1 MQVPKTLKVGMQVKG
16 SFRDHVSAMH
26 ICNAAGV
33 TLPPVFSF
41 IGKWFNPELLEGAPK
56 GSKTAMQENGYFEQS
71 HMKGFFEHIVEH
83 MDAHPELYHV
93 DGDISKPRL
102 HSVIILDGAGTH
114 VSADAWQYALDHHI
128 DVMHLPPNLTH
139 LMQVADVSVFG
150 PFKTAYRKE
159 CEEWRH
165 IRRREMDKFDIA
177 LVTGKA
183 WERVMT
189 SSNVPSGFRKTGQWP
204 LDPSAVLDQVLSLHC
219 GTLSTPSLVVP
230 ATHPSVC
237 CLLRSLQLTSSDKQM
252 SLRRSLSDITQQE
265 LKVQSLE
272 SEKERLKERVRQL
285 ERQQVRTSELVAE
298 VSAVVNADMTLSGL
312 LQCESHP
319 HPASAARMPKKVRTS
334 KKGHLKGVAPGQL
347 LTQPH
352 IIQVI
357 KEHEQREKEAAER
370 KEAERLSVLEVR
382 KQQRADAAA
391 VKKRQ
396 RAEDTAA
403 ARQAKR
409 TLPASSSQTAE
420 EGNSQEAAPEAT
432 QVDA

>member
-71 HMKGFFEHIVEH
+71 HMQGFFEHMVEY
-83 MDAHPELYHV
+83 MDAHPELYNV

-114 VSADAWQYALDHHI
+114 VSADAWQYASDHQV
-128 DVMHLPPNLTH
+128 DVIHLPPNLTH

-150 PFKTAYRKE
+150 PFKTAYRKA

-165 IRRREMDKFDIA
+165 VHKRDMDKFDIA
-177 LVTGKA
+177 VVTGKA
-183 WERVMT
+183 WESAMT
-189 SSNVPSGFRKTGQWP
+189 SSNVESGFRRTGQWP
-204 LDPSAVLDQVLSLHC
+204 FDPSAVLDQVLSLQC
-219 GTLSTPSLVVP
+219 GTLSTPRLIVP
-230 ATHPSVC
+230 ATYPSVC
-237 CLLRSLQLTSSDKQM
+237 CAVRSLQLTSSDKQM
-252 SLRRSLSDITQQE
+252 SLRRSLSDITKQE
-265 LKVQSLE
+265 LKMQSLE
-272 SEKERLKERVRQL
+272 SNVERLQQRVQQL
-285 ERQQVRTSELVAE
+285 EQQQVRTSELVAE
-298 VSAVVNADMTLSGL
+298 VSAVVDADVTLSGL
-312 LQCESHP
+312 LERESRP
-319 HPASAARMPKKVRTS
+319 HPASAARKPKKVRTS

-352 IIQVI
+352 IIQAI
-357 KEHEQREKEAAER
+357 KEAEQKEKKAAER

-391 VKKRQ
+391 AKKRQ
-396 RAEDTAA
+396 RAEETAA

-409 TLPASSSQTAE
+409 TLPASSSLTAG
-420 EGNSQEAAPEAT
+420 EGNTQEAAPEAT
-432 QVDA
+432 QVDV

>member
-1 MQVPKTLKVGMQVKG
+1 
-16 SFRDHVSAMH
+16 
-26 ICNAAGV
+26 
-33 TLPPVFSF
+33 
-41 IGKWFNPELLEGAPK
+41 
-56 GSKTAMQENGYFEQS
+56 
-71 HMKGFFEHIVEH
+71 
-83 MDAHPELYHV
+83 V

-159 CEEWRH
+159 SEEWRH
-165 IRRREMDKFDIA
+165 IHRREMDKFDIA

-183 WERVMT
+183 WERAMT
-189 SSNVPSGFRKTGQWP
+189 SSNVLRGFRKTGQWP
-204 LDPSAVLDQVLSLHC
+204 LDPTAVLN
-219 GTLSTPSLVVP
+219 
-230 ATHPSVC
+230 
-237 CLLRSLQLTSSDKQM
+237 QLTSSDKQM

-272 SEKERLKERVRQL
+272 SENERLKKRVQQL

-312 LQCESHP
+312 LQRESRP

-352 IIQVI
+352 IIQAI

-396 RAEDTAA
+396 RAEDTVA

-432 QVDA
+432 QADA